1 MQVGTQQCQLSHLRS
16 KVKKAQVQL
25 FVILS
30 CMETILEKHI
40 PAPCMCLPEGHSKP
54 FVKNGLYLV
63 LLSVLSHSYRFN
75 SFAK

>member
-30 CMETILEKHI
+30 CMETILDKHI

-54 FVKNGLYLV
+54 FVKKWPVSCVTKCLV
-63 LLSVLSHSYRFN
+63 SLLQI
-75 SFAK
+75 